1 MQQTAE
7 PASLVE
13 PIFAAAAPA
22 LAGIP
27 IEFFLF
33 GLTLVGVA
41 VFHDK
46 VLQVALAG
54 LIAISSFKLAFTDF
68 DFVAHAHH
76 EWELL
81 LNLFGLLIGFEI
93 LAGYFSMSKVPDW
106 LPRILPD
113 DWKGAFLLLVL
124 IFVMSGF
131 LDNIAA
137 AIIGGTIAGTVFKGK
152 VHIGYLA
159 AIVAASNAGGAGSVV
174 GDTTT
179 TMIWLAGASPLT
191 VAPAYLGAAVSLMAF
206 GLLAAKLQHR
216 HQPIQKDP
224 ISNVRIDSGALGIVA
239 LILAGA
245 ILSNVYL
252 GHRPVVGVW
261 LAILLAAPFRR
272 ADWHH
277 APAAAKGAA
286 FLVSLV
292 LCASMMPVESLPT
305 ASWTTALGLGFVSSV
320 FDNIPLTKLAINQG
334 GYDWALLAYCVGF
347 GGSMVWFGSS
357 AGVAIS
363 NKFPEAKS
371 VGGWLKH
378 GWFVIVAYVVGFFA
392 MYLILGWNPSH
403 ITRSG

>member
-1 MQQTAE
+1 MTQTAE
-7 PASLVE
+7 PAFPVE
-13 PIFAAAAPA
+13 SVLAAASPA

-27 IEFFLF
+27 TEFFLF
-33 GLTLVGVA
+33 GLTLIGVA
-41 VFHDK
+41 LFHDK
-46 VLQVALAG
+46 VLQVALSG
-54 LIAISSFKLAFTDF
+54 LVAISAFKLFFTDF
-68 DFVAHAHH
+68 DMVAHAQH

-81 LNLFGLLIGFEI
+81 FNLFGLLIGFEI

-113 DWKGAFLLLVL
+113 DWKGAFTLLVL

-137 AIIGGTIAGTVFKGK
+137 AIIGGTIAGVVFKGR

-159 AIVAASNAGGAGSVV
+159 AIVASSNAGGAGSVV

-179 TMIWLAGASPLT
+179 TMIWLAGASPST
-191 VAPAYLGAAVSLMAF
+191 VAPAYLAAAVALLSF
-206 GLLAAKLQHR
+206 GVLAAKQQHR

-224 ISNVRIDSGALGIVA
+224 VANVKIDGAALGVVA

-245 ILSNVYL
+245 ILANVYL
-252 GHRPVVGVW
+252 GHRPVIGVW
-261 LAILLAAPFRR
+261 AAILLAAPFRR

-292 LCASMMPVESLPT
+292 LCASMMPVESLPA
-305 ASWTTALGLGFVSSV
+305 ASWTTAFGLGFVSSV
-320 FDNIPLTKLAINQG
+320 FDNIPLTKLAIDQG

-371 VGGWLKH
+371 VGAWIKN
-378 GWFVIVAYVVGFFA
+378 GWFVIVAYVIGFFA
-392 MYLILGWNPSH
+392 MYLALGWNPSELA
-403 ITRSG
+403 RPD